1 MKKNQKNFECDTKLY
16 SIIKFLRKEKDD
28 LREKVDENME
38 KIKYQ
43 SDNDYNKNGDK
54 LEDKNLKK

>member
-1 MKKNQKNFECDTKLY
+1 
-16 SIIKFLRKEKDD
+16 
-28 LREKVDENME
+28 ME

-54 LEDKNLKK
+54 LEDKNLKKWEIKKIQKYICYKKDNY

>member
-1 MKKNQKNFECDTKLY
+1 
-16 SIIKFLRKEKDD
+16 
-28 LREKVDENME
+28 ME

-54 LEDKNLKK
+54 LEDKNLKKMRN